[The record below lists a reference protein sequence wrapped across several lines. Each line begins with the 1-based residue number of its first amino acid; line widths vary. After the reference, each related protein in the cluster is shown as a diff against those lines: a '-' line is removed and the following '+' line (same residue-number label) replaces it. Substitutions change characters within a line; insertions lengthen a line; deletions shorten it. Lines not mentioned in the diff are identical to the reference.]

1 MKAIIWTL
9 FIVMLAIWTGMT
21 LLTAHFVDWMVQ
33 AFDSTQPAELGAL
46 LNNMPLP
53 PQLSPWIDPALLQ
66 SIQSSL
72 AGLIEGISH
81 NVPNFASA
89 IAWLSPMIWAV
100 WGLGALALFLFA
112 ITGHWLVGSFRKSP
126 QP

>member
-1 MKAIIWTL
+1 
-9 FIVMLAIWTGMT
+9 ML
-21 LLTAHFVDWMVQ
+21 
-33 AFDSTQPAELGAL
+33 
-46 LNNMPLP
+46 LP

-81 NVPNFASA
+81 NVPNLASA
-89 IAWLSPMIWAV
+89 IVWLSPMIWAV

-112 ITGHWLVGSFRKSP
+112 ITGHSLVGSFRKSP

>member
-9 FIVMLAIWTGMT
+9 FILMLSIWTGMT
-21 LLTAHFVDWMVQ
+21 LLTAYFVNWMVQ
-33 AFDSTQPAELGAL
+33 GFGSTQSAELGAL

-72 AGLIEGISH
+72 AGLIEGISQAI
-81 NVPNFASA
+81 PNFASV
-89 IAWLSPMIWAV
+89 IAWLSPLMWGV

-112 ITGHWLVGSFRKSP
+112 ITGHWLVGSFSKTP
-126 QP
+126 QH